1 VSQPELGPEPPEDD
15 NWVPFSGA
23 KAWMGGDA
31 SAAANGAPDGYD
43 PGPYVDLVKDLLAAE
58 QARVERMEAR
68 GLAVVTTSG
77 TLATLLLGIAALV
90 VRRQDVRIEDS
101 ALLLVALAAIAFVL
115 AAGLAIA
122 ANRPTRAWNVKPER
136 VRDELRER
144 WGREAPQDR
153 PQQKATATR
162 LAIWRSLHG
171 LSQAKAVLVFA
182 AMIVEAVAVALLA
195 GAVVIILL

>member
-1 VSQPELGPEPPEDD
+1 
-15 NWVPFSGA
+15 
-23 KAWMGGDA
+23 MGGDA

-43 PGPYVDLVKDLLAAE
+43 PDPYVDLVKDLLAAE
-58 QARVERMEAR
+58 QARIERMEAR

-90 VRRQDVRIEDS
+90 RGQDVGIEDS
-101 ALLLVALAAIAFVL
+101 ALLLAALGAIAFIL
-115 AAGLAIA
+115 AAALAIA

-153 PQQKATATR
+153 PLQKATATR

-171 LSQAKAVLVFA
+171 VSQTKAVLVFA

>member
-1 VSQPELGPEPPEDD
+1 MSQPEIGPEPPEDD

-43 PGPYVDLVKDLLAAE
+43 PDPYVDLIKDLLAAE
-58 QARVERMEAR
+58 QARVERMETR

-90 VRRQDVRIEDS
+90 RGQDVSIEDS
-101 ALLLVALAAIAFVL
+101 ALLLAALGAITFILAAA
-115 AAGLAIA
+115 LAIA

-153 PQQKATATR
+153 PLQKATATR
-162 LAIWRSLHG
+162 MAIWQSLHG
-171 LSQAKAVLVFA
+171 LSQTKAVLVFA

>member
-1 VSQPELGPEPPEDD
+1 VSQPEIGSEPPEDD

-31 SAAANGAPDGYD
+31 SAAPNGAPDGYD
-43 PGPYVDLVKDLLAAE
+43 PDPYVDLIKDLLAAE

-90 VRRQDVRIEDS
+90 RGQDVGIEHS
-101 ALLLVALAAIAFVL
+101 ALLLAALGAIAFIL
-115 AAGLAIA
+115 AAALAIA

-171 LSQAKAVLVFA
+171 LSQTKAVLVFA

-195 GAVVIILL
+195 GAIGIILL